1 MSLEHSVR
9 EQSLIAAVI
18 ATHAV
23 AALLWTG
30 GAASRRKGLLT
41 AAAWT
46 FGAAFLLNGALIADR
61 WVEAGRAPF
70 KTLYETLLL
79 YPFCVGLA
87 TLVLIGL
94 HRLRVLIPFSS
105 GICIFGL
112 AYAVA
117 KPDVEIVNLPPAL
130 QSAWFVPHVVTYF
143 IAYATLFASFA
154 LALLALWK
162 PDWRSAEGGEGFE
175 ESANRAVKFGFATLS
190 LGIVMGAIWGKEAWG
205 DYWSWDP
212 KENWALVSWLA
223 YLIYLHV
230 RLMRGWDGRRSMAV
244 CAASFAAVVFTYL
257 GMSLLP
263 TAKDSVHVY
272 QQP

>member
-1 MSLEHSVR
+1 MSLGHSVR

-23 AALLWTG
+23 AILLWSG
-30 GAASRRKGLLT
+30 GTLARRKPLVT
-41 AAAWT
+41 ASAWT
-46 FGAAFLLNGALIADR
+46 FGAAFAINGLLIVDR

-79 YPFCVGLA
+79 YPFCVGIA
-87 TLVLIGL
+87 TLALLAI

-112 AYAVA
+112 GYAVA

-130 QSAWFVPHVVTYF
+130 QSVWFVPHVVTYF
-143 IAYATLFASFA
+143 IAYATLFASCA

-162 PDWRSAEGGEGFE
+162 PQWRSEETGLGFE
-175 ESANRAVKFGFATLS
+175 DGANSAVKFGFTTLT
-190 LGIVMGAIWGKEAWG
+190 LGVVMGAIWGKEAWG

-223 YLIYLHV
+223 YLIYLHI

-244 CAASFAAVVFTYL
+244 CVASFAAVVFTYL

>member
-1 MSLEHSVR
+1 MSLSHSVR
-9 EQSLIAAVI
+9 EESLIAAVI

-23 AALLWTG
+23 AIVLWAIGTL
-30 GAASRRKGLLT
+30 SRRKPLVT
-41 AAAWT
+41 ASAWT
-46 FGAAFLLNGALIADR
+46 FGAAFSLNVLLMGDR

-79 YPFCVGLA
+79 YPLCVGAA
-87 TLVLIGL
+87 TLVLLGL

-112 AYAVA
+112 AWALA

-143 IAYATLFASFA
+143 IAYATLFASCVLAVLA
-154 LALLALWK
+154 LAK
-162 PDWRSAEGGEGFE
+162 PSWRSEETGQGFE
-175 ESANRAVKFGFATLS
+175 DGANLAVKFGFATLS
-190 LGIVMGAIWGKEAWG
+190 LGVVMGAMWGKEAWG

-223 YLIYLHV
+223 YLIYLHI
-230 RLMRGWDGRRSMAV
+230 RLMRGWSGRRSMAV
-244 CAASFAAVVFTYL
+244 CVVSFAAVVFTYL

-263 TAKDSVHVY
+263 TAQDSVHVY
-272 QQP
+272 SQP